1 MRRTL
6 YFVLIA
12 LGMFMVTSLSAQS
25 DSVTLEI
32 LELIEQAPPA
42 TQYPDASA
50 MTLKH
55 EQITRVNPDFSS
67 VTDEHLVIKIINDL
81 GKRRYGDQKRKYN
94 VESDTIEVVM
104 ARTFDQ
110 ENNIYTVEE
119 KAINDITPSS
129 LSGASMYSNIM
140 QKVISFPALGKGVT
154 IDLVLRT
161 KSGAPDKDEKVFFW
175 DTDLFQKE
183 DPILSKK
190 RQLILPLDVDI
201 DYTFQNEGVSYT
213 VDTLDN
219 EVIHTWETDFAS
231 QIIPEPNMP
240 PMNRIAP
247 RLIYTSAESWNEV
260 GAWFAEKFFKHIDNS
275 PEMID
280 LVGELREQSENRAD
294 LIEEIGT
301 YVIKNVREVNLRL
314 GLGGYEPHDASEV
327 LDNKYGDWRDKTVLM
342 IAMLKE
348 AGIEAYPVFVN
359 QSDPVT
365 AVDMPA
371 LCQYNAL
378 FVYVP
383 GERGNDA
390 VWINPFA
397 DYCRFGYF
405 PNGQSVKSLLV
416 RESGAELIEA
426 YDPPHEVNLANI
438 DATYDL
444 DQNGDL
450 RSSFTLSLDGY
461 MDYRA
466 RVQLKNKKPV
476 ELEQYFQRI
485 ANNIGFGSRTER
497 YSHSDPENL
506 QNPMELSID
515 VVSPEIGVIQD
526 EMMIFELFGLPFN
539 FIYSV
544 APSLEM
550 RFYDFMAVTDF
561 TISVNATIDLPD
573 GYRLAFVP
581 DDFEMENEYVRLLFD
596 FEQDSRNGVLN
607 YTSTTVLKQKRIP
620 ADDYFEFK
628 EMFDER
634 FKRKN
639 RIILLERIS
648 G

>member
-1 MRRTL
+1 MMRRTL

-12 LGMFMVTSLSAQS
+12 LGMFMVTNLSAQS

-154 IDLVLRT
+154 IDLILRT

-190 RQLILPLDVDI
+190 RQLILPLGVDI

-371 LCQYNAL
+371 LCQYNAM

-416 RESGAELIEA
+416 RETGAELIEA

-450 RSSFTLSLDGY
+450 RSSFSLSLDGY
-461 MDYRA
+461 MDYR
-466 RVQLKNKKPV
+466 
-476 ELEQYFQRI
+476 
-485 ANNIGFGSRTER
+485 
-497 YSHSDPENL
+497 
-506 QNPMELSID
+506 
-515 VVSPEIGVIQD
+515 
-526 EMMIFELFGLPFN
+526 
-539 FIYSV
+539 
-544 APSLEM
+544 
-550 RFYDFMAVTDF
+550 
-561 TISVNATIDLPD
+561 
-573 GYRLAFVP
+573 
-581 DDFEMENEYVRLLFD
+581 
-596 FEQDSRNGVLN
+596 
-607 YTSTTVLKQKRIP
+607 
-620 ADDYFEFK
+620 
-628 EMFDER
+628 
-634 FKRKN
+634 
-639 RIILLERIS
+639 
-648 G
+648 